1 MPLSRKISRVVTVPP
16 IGPGFAGPAHNSA
29 AVIPPGDFEA
39 TDPFFLMMDDRISV
53 AGQFGGEHPHA
64 GLETV
69 TFILSGTMED
79 LGGKLLEG
87 DVEWM
92 TAGRGIIHAEKAV
105 VSEGMRLLQLWVV
118 LPENQRHIAPRV
130 QLLARDRMPVRQ
142 EPGVEARLYS
152 GRSGGLEAATTN
164 QVPMTL
170 LDIRLQSGA
179 SFGQELP
186 SSYNGFLFVLEGALT
201 RWRSIGGDRRGSSG
215 LVGSGLESR
224 RQHPQHPLRHGRHSS
239 PALRRCASEHH
250 PRIARPL
257 HCGVGGRAI
266 PIFCR
271 VSSRRVCS
279 GERHAD
285 TALTRGARWMQL
297 WVRLSAG
304 YAGVSGLVS
313 FEGAS
318 A

>member
-16 IGPGFAGPAHNSA
+16 IGPGFAGPAHTAA

-201 RWRSIGGDRRGSSG
+201 RWRSIGGDRRGSRKSATA
-215 LVGSGLESR
+215 SSTSAPAWPPLESCSTQVRLRTSPSHRAAPSLRGR
-224 RQHPQHPLRHGRHSS
+224 RPSYPNILPSF
-239 PALRRCASEHH
+239 
-250 PRIARPL
+250 IAEGSL
-257 HCGVGGRAI
+257 GRAPCGYGPDARRSMDAALGPTI
-266 PIFCR
+266 RRLRWR
-271 VSSRRVCS
+271 VRACF
-279 GERHAD
+279 
-285 TALTRGARWMQL
+285 L
-297 WVRLSAG
+297 
-304 YAGVSGLVS
+304 
-313 FEGAS
+313 
-318 A
+318 